1 MPSVADLGTPTVEE
15 AEQIR
20 FGSDPDESTN
30 LRTASNRSG
39 VFGGYDQES

>member
-1 MPSVADLGTPTVEE
+1 MPSVSESGTPTVEE
-15 AEQIR
+15 AEHIR
-20 FGSDPDESTN
+20 FGFAPDESTN